1 MKKETAIN
9 SMGRVHLHKPRI
21 TSVQGV
27 KVVEKYCIVCAVFH
41 KGVTVDRCFKEGYNS
56 KII

>member
-9 SMGRVHLHKPRI
+9 SMGRVDLHKPRI

-27 KVVEKYCIVCAVFH
+27 SVVEKYCIVCGIFH
-41 KGVTVDRCFKEGYNS
+41 RSITAESCFKKDN
-56 KII
+56 KNV

>member
-9 SMGRVHLHKPRI
+9 SIGRVNLHKPRI

-27 KVVEKYCIVCAVFH
+27 KVVEKYCIVCGIFH
-41 KGVTVDRCFKEGYNS
+41 KGHTSENCFKNDS
-56 KII
+56 KNI